1 MPQHSRHKKAQK
13 AQNGLAELLRFLC
26 FLAASRFLSDWRL
39 VIYFAA
45 QNASKPWDLIN
56 CYCQQSCKFT
66 ACKPFRPRSSNQNTA
81 AVRGIALVHGIEIS
95 NGHEDNSVLIVND
108 EPVQLTLM
116 GNLLH
121 KAGYSVLTAEDG
133 VDGLTLAKQ
142 KRPDLV
148 ISDVSMPRMNGL
160 EFCREIRADSEL
172 QTVPILLV
180 SALEK
185 DTESVV
191 AGLRAGADDYLEVPF
206 DSARLVAKVSRLLE
220 RSRLEASYRDLV
232 EHASDMIFTQDLAGK
247 LTGVNLAVQN
257 FLGRKPEEI
266 IGNSF
271 FAIFGV
277 IPESNGFAGSLSRQE
292 AREFRHQFLARS
304 AAGEDRWL
312 DLIVSPIKD
321 KLDETIGFRG
331 LARDITERK
340 HFEEALRDSEERYR
354 LLFESTPQPIWVYRE
369 DTLSFLAVNEAA
381 TRTYGFTRDEFL
393 AMTIDDIRPGEDVPT
408 LLIKNDP
415 NDLVISSPWRHK
427 TKDGKTIYVE
437 MSSHPVVFDGKNSR
451 LVIVND
457 VTERKLLDEKQ
468 QRLHTSLQQS
478 AMEWR
483 QTFNAI
489 DFPVLIVDLEG
500 AIKRSN
506 LAAEQI
512 IGIEA
517 EKIGGTTLGQL
528 GESQPWKK
536 AAEILENIR
545 LNSAPVT
552 EEVKDDVTGK
562 TWAITLYH
570 INEFGSAGE
579 RAILIAHDITKRV
592 ELEASLRQS
601 EMMSLLGSLVA
612 GVAHEVRNPLFG
624 ISSIIDAFETRFSD
638 RTEYLR
644 YTNVLRDEIGRL
656 TILMEE
662 LLEYGK
668 PFRGDLYLLSM
679 EEMISRSIRACM
691 PAAEVAHVNLKSK
704 IEDSLPKIRIDR
716 RRLSKVFVN
725 LIENAIQH
733 SPQKSSVTVEAAK
746 IVDGNQEWVE
756 CAIRDSGAGI
766 LAEDLP
772 KIFEPFFSK
781 RRGGTGLGLAIA
793 QRIMQE
799 HGGKLIAGNNP
810 EGGAFMIARF
820 PIPVEGDA

>member
-1 MPQHSRHKKAQK
+1 VCYTSPAKTPVNPRRSPP
-13 AQNGLAELLRFLC
+13 
-26 FLAASRFLSDWRL
+26 
-39 VIYFAA
+39 VI
-45 QNASKPWDLIN
+45 
-56 CYCQQSCKFT
+56 
-66 ACKPFRPRSSNQNTA
+66 SNKIRQLFE
-81 AVRGIALVHGIEIS
+81 VLALVHGIETS
-95 NGHEDNSVLIVND
+95 AGPDDNSVLIVND
-108 EPVQLTLM
+108 EPDQLTLM
-116 GNLLH
+116 GSLLR

-133 VDGLTLAKQ
+133 FEGLTLARRE
-142 KRPDLV
+142 RPDLV
-148 ISDVSMPRMNGL
+148 ISDVSMPGMDGL

-172 QTVPILLV
+172 KTVPILLV
-180 SALEK
+180 SAHQK
-185 DTESVV
+185 DTDSAV
-191 AGLRAGADDYLEVPF
+191 AGLQAGADDYLEIPF
-206 DSARLVAKVSRLLE
+206 DAARLVAKVSRLLE
-220 RSRLEASYRDLV
+220 RSHLEASYRDLV
-232 EHASDMIFTQDLAGK
+232 EHATDMIFTQDLGGR
-247 LTGVNLAVQN
+247 LTSINLAGQK
-257 FLGRKPEEI
+257 FLGQKPEEI

-271 FAIFGV
+271 FAVFGI
-277 IPESNGFAGSLSRQE
+277 IPESNGFAGALSDPKK
-292 AREFRHQFLARS
+292 AREFRHQFVARS

-312 DLIVSPIKD
+312 DLIISPITD
-321 KLDETIGFRG
+321 KLEETVGYRG
-331 LARDITERK
+331 LARDVTERIR
-340 HFEEALRDSEERYR
+340 FEEALRDSEERYR
-354 LLFESTPQPIWVYRE
+354 LLFESTPQPIWVYNE
-369 DTLSFLAVNEAA
+369 DTLAFLAVNEAA

-393 AMTIDDIRPGEDVPT
+393 LMTIDDIRPSEDIPT
-408 LLIKNDP
+408 LIIKTDP

-427 TKDGKTIYVE
+427 TSDNKTIYVE

-489 DFPVLIVDLEG
+489 DFPVLIVDLAG
-500 AIKRSN
+500 TVKRSN

-512 IGIEA
+512 VGIEA
-517 EKIGGTTLGQL
+517 EKIFGTTIGEF
-528 GESQPWKK
+528 GESQPWKR
-536 AAEILENIR
+536 AAELLESIR
-545 LNSAPVT
+545 IDHAAVA
-552 EEVKDDVTGK
+552 EEVKDETTGK

-570 INEFGSAGE
+570 INEFGSVGE
-579 RAILIAHDITKRV
+579 RVILIAQDITKRA

-624 ISSIIDAFETRFSD
+624 ISSILDAFETRFSD
-638 RTEYLR
+638 RTEYQR

-668 PFRGDLYLLSM
+668 PFRGDLYLVSM
-679 EEMISRSIRACM
+679 EEMIARSIRACL
-691 PAAEVAHVNLKSK
+691 PKSEVAQVNLESK
-704 IEDSLPKIRIDR
+704 VEESLPKLRIDR

-733 SPQKSSVTVEAAK
+733 SPQQSVVAVEAHR
-746 IVDGNQEWVE
+746 IRDGNQDWVD

-766 LAEDLP
+766 QADDLP

-793 QRIMQE
+793 HRIMQE

-810 EGGAFMIARF
+810 DGGACMIARF
-820 PIPVEGDA
+820 PVPAEGAS

>member
-1 MPQHSRHKKAQK
+1 M
-13 AQNGLAELLRFLC
+13 
-26 FLAASRFLSDWRL
+26 
-39 VIYFAA
+39 
-45 QNASKPWDLIN
+45 
-56 CYCQQSCKFT
+56 
-66 ACKPFRPRSSNQNTA
+66 
-81 AVRGIALVHGIEIS
+81 HGVEIS

-108 EPVQLTLM
+108 DPDQLKLM
-116 GNLLH
+116 GSLLA
-121 KAGYSVLTAEDG
+121 KAGYSIVTAVDG
-133 VDGLTLAKQ
+133 VDGLNLAKRE
-142 KRPDLV
+142 RPDIV
-148 ISDVSMPRMNGL
+148 ISDVTMPRMNGL
-160 EFCREIRADSEL
+160 EFCRALRADTEL
-172 QTVPILLV
+172 KTVPILLV
-180 SALEK
+180 TALQK
-185 DTESVV
+185 DTESAV
-191 AGLRAGADDYLEVPF
+191 AGLRAGADDYLEFPF

-220 RSRLEASYRDLV
+220 RSRLEASYRDVV
-232 EHASDMIFTQDLAGK
+232 EHASDMIFTQDLAGR
-247 LTGVNLAVQN
+247 LTSINLAGQR
-257 FLGRKPEEI
+257 FLGRRQEELL
-266 IGNSF
+266 GNSF
-271 FAIFGV
+271 FSVFGI
-277 IPESNGFAGSLSRQE
+277 IPESNGFAGSLTRAQE
-292 AREFRHQFLARS
+292 AEEFRHQFVAHS

-312 DLIVSPIKD
+312 DLIVSPIRD
-321 KLDETIGFRG
+321 RQDETVGFRG

-340 HFEEALRDSEERYR
+340 QFEEALRDSEERYR
-354 LLFESTPQPIWVYRE
+354 LLFESTPQPIWVYNE
-369 DTLSFLAVNEAA
+369 ETLTFLAVNEAA
-381 TRTYGFTRDEFL
+381 TRIYGYTRDEFL
-393 AMTIDDIRPGEDVPT
+393 SMTINDLRAQEDIPT
-408 LLIKNDP
+408 LMIKNVSDA
-415 NDLVISSPWRHK
+415 DELVISSPWRHQTRDK
-427 TKDGKTIYVE
+427 KIIYVE

-489 DFPVLIVDLEG
+489 DFPVLIVDLKG

-512 IGIEA
+512 VGIEA
-517 EKIGGTTLGQL
+517 EKIFGKTVSELGDH
-528 GESQPWKK
+528 EPWRK
-536 AAEILENIR
+536 AAALIETIR
-545 LNSAPVT
+545 HYHTPLS
-552 EEVKDDVTGK
+552 EEVKDEASGK

-570 INEFGSAGE
+570 INEFGSVGE
-579 RAILIAHDITKRV
+579 RAILIAQDITKRA

-624 ISSIIDAFETRFSD
+624 ISSILDAFETRFSD

-656 TILMEE
+656 TVLMEE

-668 PFRGDLYLLSM
+668 PFRGDLYLVSL
-679 EEMISRSIRACM
+679 EEMIARSVRACL
-691 PAAEVAHVNLKSK
+691 PAAEVAQVKLNSAV
-704 IEDSLPKIRIDR
+704 EDSLPKIRIDR

-733 SPQKSSVTVEAAK
+733 SPSGTTVAVEACK
-746 IVDGNQEWVE
+746 ILDGGNEWVQ

-766 LAEDLP
+766 LDEDMP

-810 EGGAFMIARF
+810 DGGACMIARF
-820 PIPVEGDA
+820 PIPAEGDR

>member
-1 MPQHSRHKKAQK
+1 V
-13 AQNGLAELLRFLC
+13 N
-26 FLAASRFLSDWRL
+26 
-39 VIYFAA
+39 
-45 QNASKPWDLIN
+45 
-56 CYCQQSCKFT
+56 
-66 ACKPFRPRSSNQNTA
+66 
-81 AVRGIALVHGIEIS
+81 GIEIS
-95 NGHEDNSVLIVND
+95 NSREENSVLIVND
-108 EPVQLTLM
+108 EPDQLTLM
-116 GNLLH
+116 GSLLR
-121 KAGYSVLTAEDG
+121 KAGYTVLTAEDG
-133 VDGLTLAKQ
+133 REGLTLAKRD
-142 KRPDLV
+142 RPDLV

-160 EFCREIRADSEL
+160 EFCRELRADAEL
-172 QTVPILLV
+172 KTVPILLV
-180 SALEK
+180 SALQK
-185 DTESVV
+185 DTDSAV
-191 AGLRAGADDYLEVPF
+191 AGLRAGADDYLEIPF

-220 RSRLEASYRDLV
+220 RSHLEASYRDLV
-232 EHASDMIFTQDLAGK
+232 EQASDMIFTQDLTGK
-247 LTGVNLAVQN
+247 LTSINLAGQK
-257 FLGRKPEEI
+257 FLGREPEEI

-271 FAIFGV
+271 FAVFGI
-277 IPESNGFAGSLSRQE
+277 IPESNGFAGSFGRPPE
-292 AREFRHQFLARS
+292 TRDFRHQFVARS
-304 AAGEDRWL
+304 AVGEDRWL
-312 DLIVSPIKD
+312 DLIISPIKD
-321 KLDETIGFRG
+321 KLEETVGFRG
-331 LARDITERK
+331 LARDVTERK
-340 HFEEALRDSEERYR
+340 RFEEALRDSEERYR
-354 LLFESTPQPIWVYRE
+354 LLFESTPQPIWVYNE
-369 DTLSFLAVNEAA
+369 ETLAFLAVNEAA
-381 TRTYGFTRDEFL
+381 TRIYGYSRDEFL
-393 AMTIDDIRPGEDVPT
+393 SLTTDDIRPQEDIPT
-408 LLIKNDP
+408 LMIKNAADP
-415 NDLVISSPWRHK
+415 NELVISSPWRHR
-427 TKDGKTIYVE
+427 TRTGKTIYVE

-489 DFPVLIVDLEG
+489 DFPVLIVDLAG
-500 AIKRSN
+500 TVKRSN

-512 IGIEA
+512 VGVGA
-517 EKIGGTTLGQL
+517 EQIVGTVVGQL
-528 GESQPWKK
+528 DGNQPWKK
-536 AAEILENIR
+536 AAELIESIR
-545 LNSAPVT
+545 FNHAPVT
-552 EEVKDDVTGK
+552 EEVKDEATGK

-570 INEFGSAGE
+570 INEFGSVGE
-579 RAILIAHDITKRV
+579 RAILIAQDITKRA

-624 ISSIIDAFETRFSD
+624 ISSILDAFETRFSD

-668 PFRGDLYLLSM
+668 PFRGELYLVSM
-679 EEMISRSIRACM
+679 EEMIARSVRACL
-691 PAAEVAHVNLKSK
+691 PAAEVAQVNLQSK
-704 IEDSLPKIRIDR
+704 VEESLPKIRIDR

-733 SPQKSSVTVEAAK
+733 SPGKSSVTIEAHR
-746 IVDGNQEWVE
+746 ITDGNYEWVE

-766 LAEDLP
+766 KAEDVA

-810 EGGAFMIARF
+810 EGGACMIARF
-820 PIPVEGDA
+820 PIPTEGDS

>member
-1 MPQHSRHKKAQK
+1 MHA
-13 AQNGLAELLRFLC
+13 
-26 FLAASRFLSDWRL
+26 
-39 VIYFAA
+39 
-45 QNASKPWDLIN
+45 
-56 CYCQQSCKFT
+56 
-66 ACKPFRPRSSNQNTA
+66 
-81 AVRGIALVHGIEIS
+81 IEIS
-95 NGHEDNSVLIVND
+95 NGHDDNSVLIVND
-108 EPVQLTLM
+108 EPDQLTLM
-116 GNLLH
+116 GSLLH
-121 KAGYSVLTAEDG
+121 KAGYTVLTAEDG
-133 VDGLTLAKQ
+133 LEGLNLARRE
-142 KRPDLV
+142 RPDLV

-172 QTVPILLV
+172 KTVPILLV
-180 SALEK
+180 SARQK
-185 DTESVV
+185 DTESAV
-191 AGLRAGADDYLEVPF
+191 AGLQAGADDYLEIPF

-220 RSRLEASYRDLV
+220 RSRLEANYRDLV
-232 EHASDMIFTQDLAGK
+232 EQASDMIFTQDLSGRLTSMNQAG
-247 LTGVNLAVQN
+247 QR
-257 FLGRKPEEI
+257 FLGRRPEEI

-271 FAIFGV
+271 FAVFGV
-277 IPESNGFAGSLSRQE
+277 IPETNGFAGSLARPQE
-292 AREFRHQFLARS
+292 AREFRHQFVARS
-304 AAGEDRWL
+304 ATGEDRWL

-321 KLDETIGFRG
+321 KLDETTGFRG
-331 LARDITERK
+331 LARDVTERK

-354 LLFESTPQPIWVYRE
+354 LLFESTPQPIWVYNE
-369 DTLSFLAVNEAA
+369 DTLAFLAVNEAA
-381 TRTYGFTRDEFL
+381 TRIYGYSRDEFL
-393 AMTIDDIRPGEDVPT
+393 SMTIDDIRPQEDIPT
-408 LLIKNDP
+408 LMIKNADDP

-427 TKDGKTIYVE
+427 TRTGHTIYVE

-489 DFPVLIVDLEG
+489 DFPVLIVDLDG
-500 AIKRSN
+500 TVKRSN

-512 IGIEA
+512 VGIGA
-517 EKIGGTTLGQL
+517 EQILGKMVAQL
-528 GESQPWKK
+528 GDNQPWKK
-536 AAEILENIR
+536 AAELIEEIR
-545 LNSAPVT
+545 ITYTPVA
-552 EEVKDDVTGK
+552 EEVKDETTGK

-570 INEFGSAGE
+570 INEFGSFGE
-579 RAILIAHDITKRV
+579 LVILIAQDITKRA

-624 ISSIIDAFETRFSD
+624 ISSILDAFETRFSD

-668 PFRGDLYLLSM
+668 PFRGELYLVSM
-679 EEMISRSIRACM
+679 EEMIARSVRACM
-691 PAAEVAHVNLKSK
+691 PAAEVAHVNLLSRV
-704 IEDSLPKIRIDR
+704 EESLPKIRIDR

-733 SPQKSSVTVEAAK
+733 SPQKGSVIIEANRVA
-746 IVDGNQEWVE
+746 DGNHEWVQ
-756 CAIRDSGAGI
+756 CAIKDSGAGI
-766 LAEDLP
+766 SPDDLP

-799 HGGKLIAGNNP
+799 HEGKLIAGNNP
-810 EGGAFMIARF
+810 EGGACMIARF
-820 PIPVEGDA
+820 PIPTEEEA

>member
-1 MPQHSRHKKAQK
+1 VQ
-13 AQNGLAELLRFLC
+13 
-26 FLAASRFLSDWRL
+26 
-39 VIYFAA
+39 
-45 QNASKPWDLIN
+45 
-56 CYCQQSCKFT
+56 
-66 ACKPFRPRSSNQNTA
+66 
-81 AVRGIALVHGIEIS
+81 GIEIS

-108 EPVQLTLM
+108 EPDQLTLM
-116 GNLLH
+116 GSLLH
-121 KAGYSVLTAEDG
+121 KAGYSVLTADDG
-133 VDGLTLAKQ
+133 LEGLTLARRE
-142 KRPDLV
+142 RPDLV

-160 EFCREIRADSEL
+160 EFCRELRADSEL
-172 QTVPILLV
+172 KTVPILLV
-180 SALEK
+180 SALQK
-185 DTESVV
+185 GTESVV

-220 RSRLEASYRDLV
+220 RSRVEASYRVLV
-232 EHASDMIFTQDLAGK
+232 EQASDMIFTQDLAGK
-247 LTGVNLAVQN
+247 LTSINLAGQT

-266 IGNSF
+266 VGNSF
-271 FAIFGV
+271 FAVFGV
-277 IPESNGFAGSLSRQE
+277 IPENNGFAGGLTQE
-292 AREFRHQFLARS
+292 AREFRHQFVARS

-321 KLDETIGFRG
+321 KFDETIGFRG
-331 LARDITERK
+331 LARDVTERK
-340 HFEEALRDSEERYR
+340 RFEEALRDSEERYR
-354 LLFESTPQPIWVYRE
+354 LLFESTPQPIWVYNE
-369 DTLSFLAVNEAA
+369 ETLAFLAVNEAA
-381 TRTYGFTRDEFL
+381 TRTYGFMRDEFL
-393 AMTIDDIRPGEDVPT
+393 SMTINDVRPLEDIPT
-408 LLIKNDP
+408 LMIKHDP
-415 NDLVISSPWRHK
+415 NDLVISSPWRHR
-427 TKDGKTIYVE
+427 TKEGKTIYVE

-489 DFPVLIVDLEG
+489 DFPVLIVDLAG
-500 AIKRSN
+500 TIKRSN

-512 IGIEA
+512 VGIGA
-517 EKIGGTTLGQL
+517 EQILGTRVSELGAN
-528 GESQPWKK
+528 QPWKK
-536 AAEILENIR
+536 AGELIESLRVNP
-545 LNSAPVT
+545 APTT
-552 EEVKDDVTGK
+552 EEVKDATTGK
-562 TWAITLYH
+562 TWTITLYH
-570 INEFGSAGE
+570 ISEFGSVGE
-579 RAILIAHDITKRV
+579 RAILIAQDITKRA

-624 ISSIIDAFETRFSD
+624 ISSILDAFETRFSD

-644 YTNVLRDEIGRL
+644 YTNVLRDEVGRL

-668 PFRGDLYLLSM
+668 PFRGELYLVSI
-679 EEMISRSIRACM
+679 EEMIARSIRACL
-691 PAAEVAHVNLKSK
+691 PAADVAQVALESQ
-704 IEDSLPKIRIDR
+704 IEESLPKIRIDR

-733 SPQKSSVTVEAAK
+733 SPQQTTVTIEAGK
-746 IVDGNQEWVE
+746 ITDGNSEWVQ
-756 CAIRDSGAGI
+756 CAIHDRGKGI

-810 EGGAFMIARF
+810 EGGACMIARF
-820 PIPVEGDA
+820 PIPSEGDS

>member
-1 MPQHSRHKKAQK
+1 
-13 AQNGLAELLRFLC
+13 
-26 FLAASRFLSDWRL
+26 
-39 VIYFAA
+39 
-45 QNASKPWDLIN
+45 
-56 CYCQQSCKFT
+56 
-66 ACKPFRPRSSNQNTA
+66 
-81 AVRGIALVHGIEIS
+81 
-95 NGHEDNSVLIVND
+95 
-108 EPVQLTLM
+108 M
-116 GNLLH
+116 GSLLH

-133 VDGLTLAKQ
+133 VEGLTLARRE
-142 KRPDLV
+142 RPDLV

-172 QTVPILLV
+172 RTVPILLV
-180 SALEK
+180 SARQK
-185 DTESVV
+185 DTESAV
-191 AGLRAGADDYLEVPF
+191 AGLKAGADDYLEIPF
-206 DSARLVAKVSRLLE
+206 DSARLIAKVSRLLE

-232 EHASDMIFTQDLAGK
+232 EQATDMIFTQDLSGK
-247 LTGVNLAVQN
+247 LTSMNLAGQK
-257 FLGRKPEEI
+257 FLGRHPEEI

-271 FAIFGV
+271 FAVFGI
-277 IPESNGFAGSLSRQE
+277 IPENNGFLAGLGRTPGG
-292 AREFRHQFLARS
+292 EFRHQFVARS
-304 AAGEDRWL
+304 ATGEDRWL

-321 KLDETIGFRG
+321 KLDEPTGFRG

-354 LLFESTPQPIWVYRE
+354 LLFESTPQPIWVYSE
-369 DTLSFLAVNEAA
+369 DTLTFLAVNEAA
-381 TRTYGFTRDEFL
+381 TRTYGYTRDEFL
-393 AMTIDDIRPGEDVPT
+393 GMTINDIRPQEDIPT
-408 LLIKNDP
+408 LMIKNAADP
-415 NDLVISSPWRHK
+415 NELVISSPWRHK
-427 TKDGKTIYVE
+427 TRTGQTIYVE

-489 DFPVLIVDLEG
+489 DFPVLIVDLDG
-500 AIKRSN
+500 TIKRSN

-512 IGIEA
+512 VGAGPE
-517 EKIGGTTLGQL
+517 EMLGKRVGEL
-528 GESQPWKK
+528 GEHQPWRK
-536 AAEILENIR
+536 AAALIEELR
-545 LNSAPVT
+545 VTQMPVA
-552 EEVKDDVTGK
+552 EEVKDEGTGK
-562 TWAITLYH
+562 TWAITLYQ
-570 INEFGSAGE
+570 INEFGSVGE
-579 RAILIAHDITKRV
+579 RAILIAQDITKRA
-592 ELEASLRQS
+592 ELEVSLRQS

-624 ISSIIDAFETRFSD
+624 ISSILDAFETRFSD

-668 PFRGDLYLLSM
+668 PFRGELYLVSM
-679 EEMISRSIRACM
+679 EEMIARSVRACV
-691 PAAEVAHVNLKSK
+691 PAAEVAQVHLETR

-733 SPQKSSVTVEAAK
+733 SPQKSSVVIEANR
-746 IVDGNQEWVE
+746 VTDGNQDWVQ
-756 CAIRDSGAGI
+756 CAIRDSGGGI
-766 LAEDLP
+766 SPEDMP

-799 HGGKLIAGNNP
+799 HQGKLIAGNNP
-810 EGGAFMIARF
+810 DVGACMIARF
-820 PIPVEGDA
+820 PIPAEGDA

>member
-1 MPQHSRHKKAQK
+1 M
-13 AQNGLAELLRFLC
+13 
-26 FLAASRFLSDWRL
+26 
-39 VIYFAA
+39 
-45 QNASKPWDLIN
+45 
-56 CYCQQSCKFT
+56 
-66 ACKPFRPRSSNQNTA
+66 
-81 AVRGIALVHGIEIS
+81 HGIDS
-95 NGHEDNSVLIVND
+95 NGHEENSVLIVND
-108 EPVQLTLM
+108 EPDQLTLM
-116 GNLLH
+116 GSLLR
-121 KAGYSVLTAEDG
+121 KAGYAVLTAADG
-133 VDGLTLAKQ
+133 IEGLSLARQ
-142 KRPDLV
+142 ERPDLV
-148 ISDVSMPRMNGL
+148 ISDVTMPRMNGL
-160 EFCREIRADSEL
+160 AFCREIRADAEL
-172 QTVPILLV
+172 KTLPILLV
-180 SALEK
+180 TALQK
-185 DTESVV
+185 DTESAV
-191 AGLRAGADDYLEVPF
+191 AGLQAGADDYLEFPF

-220 RSRLEASYRDLV
+220 RSQLEASYRVLV
-232 EHASDMIFTQDLAGK
+232 EQASDMIFTQDLAGR
-247 LTGVNLAVQN
+247 LTSINLAGQK
-257 FLGRKPEEI
+257 FLGRRPEEI

-271 FAIFGV
+271 FVVFGI
-277 IPESNGFAGSLSRQE
+277 IPESNGFAGSLARPQE
-292 AREFRHQFLARS
+292 AREFQHQFVARS

-321 KLDETIGFRG
+321 KLNETIGFRG
-331 LARDITERK
+331 LARDVTERK
-340 HFEEALRDSEERYR
+340 RFEEALRDSEERYR
-354 LLFESTPQPIWVYRE
+354 LLFESTPQPIWVYNE
-369 DTLSFLAVNEAA
+369 ETLVFLAVNEAA
-381 TRTYGFTRDEFL
+381 TRTYGYSRDEFL
-393 AMTIDDIRPGEDVPT
+393 SMTIDDIRAREDIPT
-408 LLIKNDP
+408 LMIKNAADP
-415 NDLVISSPWRHK
+415 NDLVISSPWRHR
-427 TKDGKTIYVE
+427 TRTGLTIYVE

-468 QRLHTSLQQS
+468 QRLHASLQQS

-489 DFPVLIVDLEG
+489 DFPVLIVDLDG
-500 AIKRSN
+500 TVKRSN
-506 LAAEQI
+506 QAAEQI
-512 IGIEA
+512 VGIAA
-517 EKIGGTTLGQL
+517 EQILGKTVSQL
-528 GESQPWKK
+528 GENQPWNK
-536 AAEILENIR
+536 AAELIEIIRENP
-545 LNSAPVT
+545 APLA
-552 EEVKDDVTGK
+552 EEVKDDATGK

-570 INEFGSAGE
+570 VNEFGSTGE
-579 RAILIAHDITKRV
+579 RAILIAQDITKRA

-668 PFRGDLYLLSM
+668 PFRGELYLVSM
-679 EEMISRSIRACM
+679 EEMVARSVRACM
-691 PAAEVAHVNLKSK
+691 PAADVAQVNLDSK
-704 IEDSLPKIRIDR
+704 VEDSLPKLRIDR

-733 SPQKSSVTVEAAK
+733 SPQKSSVTIEAHR
-746 IVDGNQEWVE
+746 INDGNNEWVE

-766 LAEDLP
+766 AAEDMP

-810 EGGAFMIARF
+810 EGGACMIARF

>member
-1 MPQHSRHKKAQK
+1 
-13 AQNGLAELLRFLC
+13 
-26 FLAASRFLSDWRL
+26 
-39 VIYFAA
+39 
-45 QNASKPWDLIN
+45 
-56 CYCQQSCKFT
+56 
-66 ACKPFRPRSSNQNTA
+66 
-81 AVRGIALVHGIEIS
+81 VHGIDS
-95 NGHEDNSVLIVND
+95 NGHEENSVLIVND
-108 EPVQLTLM
+108 EPDQLTLM
-116 GNLLH
+116 GSLLR
-121 KAGYSVLTAEDG
+121 KAGYAVLTAEDG
-133 VDGLTLAKQ
+133 IEGLSLAKRE
-142 KRPDLV
+142 RPDLV
-148 ISDVSMPRMNGL
+148 ISDVTMPRMNGL
-160 EFCREIRADSEL
+160 AFTREIRADAEL
-172 QTVPILLV
+172 RTLPILLV
-180 SALEK
+180 TALQK
-185 DTESVV
+185 DTESAV
-191 AGLRAGADDYLEVPF
+191 AGLRAGADDYLEFPF

-232 EHASDMIFTQDLAGK
+232 EQASDMIFTQDLTGK
-247 LTGVNLAVQN
+247 LTSINLAGQK
-257 FLGRKPEEI
+257 FLGRRPEDV

-271 FAIFGV
+271 FAVFGI
-277 IPESNGFAGSLSRQE
+277 IPESNGFAGSLGRPHE
-292 AREFRHQFLARS
+292 AREFRHQFVARS
-304 AAGEDRWL
+304 ATGEDRWL

-321 KLDETIGFRG
+321 KLNETIGFRG

-340 HFEEALRDSEERYR
+340 HFEEALRDSEERYK
-354 LLFESTPQPIWVYRE
+354 LLFESTPQPIWVYNE
-369 DTLSFLAVNEAA
+369 ETLSFLAVNEAA
-381 TRTYGFTRDEFL
+381 TRTYGYSRDEFL
-393 AMTIDDIRPGEDVPT
+393 SMTIDDIRAREDIPT
-408 LLIKNDP
+408 LMIKNASDP
-415 NDLVISSPWRHK
+415 NDLVISSPWRHR
-427 TKDGKTIYVE
+427 TRTGQTIYVE

-468 QRLHTSLQQS
+468 QRLHASLQQS

-500 AIKRSN
+500 TVKRSN
-506 LAAEQI
+506 QAAEQI
-512 IGIEA
+512 VGIDA
-517 EKIGGTTLGQL
+517 EQILGKTVSQL
-528 GESQPWKK
+528 GENQPWKK
-536 AAEILENIR
+536 AAELIERIRENP
-545 LNSAPVT
+545 APVA
-552 EEVKDDVTGK
+552 EEVKDDSTGK

-570 INEFGSAGE
+570 VNEFGSAGE
-579 RAILIAHDITKRV
+579 RAILIAQDITKRA

-624 ISSIIDAFETRFSD
+624 ISSILDAFETRFSD

-668 PFRGDLYLLSM
+668 PFRGELYLVSM
-679 EEMISRSIRACM
+679 EEMVARSVRACM
-691 PAAEVAHVNLKSK
+691 PAAEVAQVNLESK
-704 IEDSLPKIRIDR
+704 VEDSLPKIRIDR

-733 SPQKSSVTVEAAK
+733 SPQKSSVTIEAHRLS
-746 IVDGNQEWVE
+746 DGNHEWVQ

-766 LAEDLP
+766 SAEDMS

-810 EGGAFMIARF
+810 KGGACMIARF
-820 PIPVEGDA
+820 PIPAEGDA

>member
-1 MPQHSRHKKAQK
+1 M
-13 AQNGLAELLRFLC
+13 
-26 FLAASRFLSDWRL
+26 
-39 VIYFAA
+39 
-45 QNASKPWDLIN
+45 
-56 CYCQQSCKFT
+56 
-66 ACKPFRPRSSNQNTA
+66 
-81 AVRGIALVHGIEIS
+81 HGIENS

-108 EPVQLTLM
+108 EPDQLTLM
-116 GNLLH
+116 SSLLR
-121 KAGYSVLTAEDG
+121 KAGYSVLLAEDG
-133 VDGLTLAKQ
+133 LQALTLAKQ
-142 KRPDLV
+142 ERPDLV
-148 ISDVSMPRMNGL
+148 ISDVSMPQMNGL

-172 QTVPILLV
+172 KTVPILLV
-180 SALEK
+180 SALQK

-191 AGLRAGADDYLEVPF
+191 AGLRAGADDYLEIPF
-206 DSARLVAKVSRLLE
+206 DSTRLIAKVSRLLE

-232 EHASDMIFTQDLAGK
+232 EQASDMIFTQDLSGK
-247 LTGVNLAVQN
+247 LTSMNLAGQN
-257 FLGRKPEEI
+257 FLGRKPDEI

-271 FAIFGV
+271 FAVFGI
-277 IPESNGFAGSLSRQE
+277 IPESNGFAGNLSRPQE
-292 AREFRHQFLARS
+292 AREFRHQFVARS

-312 DLIVSPIKD
+312 DLIISPVKD
-321 KLDETIGFRG
+321 KLDETVGFRG

-340 HFEEALRDSEERYR
+340 RFEEALRDSEERYR
-354 LLFESTPQPIWVYRE
+354 LLFESTPQPIWVYNE
-369 DTLSFLAVNEAA
+369 DTLTFLAVNEAA

-393 AMTIDDIRPGEDVPT
+393 SMTIDDIRPHEDIPT
-408 LLIKNDP
+408 LMIKNDP
-415 NDLVISSPWRHK
+415 NDLVISSPWRHR

-437 MSSHPVVFDGKNSR
+437 MSSHPVVFDGKHSK

-489 DFPVLIVDLEG
+489 DFPVLIVDLTG

-512 IGIEA
+512 VGIGA
-517 EKIGGTTLGQL
+517 EQILGTKVSEL
-528 GESQPWKK
+528 GENQPWKK
-536 AAEILENIR
+536 AAGLIENLR
-545 LNSAPVT
+545 LNPVPIT
-552 EEVKDDVTGK
+552 EEVKDEGTGK

-579 RAILIAHDITKRV
+579 RAILIAQDITKRA

-624 ISSIIDAFETRFSD
+624 ISSILDAFETRFSD

-644 YTNVLRDEIGRL
+644 YTNVLRDEVGRL

-668 PFRGDLYLLSM
+668 PFRGELYMVSM
-679 EEMISRSIRACM
+679 EEMIARSIRACL
-691 PAAEVAHVNLKSK
+691 PAAEVTRVALETE

-733 SPQKSSVTVEAAK
+733 SPHDTTVTIEARK
-746 IVDGNQEWVE
+746 ITDGNIDWVQ

-766 LAEDLP
+766 LSEDLP

-810 EGGAFMIARF
+810 EGGACMIARF
-820 PIPVEGDA
+820 PIPSEGDS

>member
-1 MPQHSRHKKAQK
+1 M
-13 AQNGLAELLRFLC
+13 
-26 FLAASRFLSDWRL
+26 
-39 VIYFAA
+39 
-45 QNASKPWDLIN
+45 
-56 CYCQQSCKFT
+56 
-66 ACKPFRPRSSNQNTA
+66 
-81 AVRGIALVHGIEIS
+81 HGIEIS
-95 NGHEDNSVLIVND
+95 NGHDDNSVLIVND
-108 EPVQLTLM
+108 EPDQLTLM
-116 GNLLH
+116 GSLLR

-133 VDGLTLAKQ
+133 REGLTLARRE
-142 KRPDLV
+142 RPDLV
-148 ISDVSMPRMNGL
+148 ISDVSMPRMDGL

-172 QTVPILLV
+172 KTVPILLV
-180 SALEK
+180 SARQK
-185 DTESVV
+185 DTESAV
-191 AGLRAGADDYLEVPF
+191 AGLRAGADDYLEIPF

-220 RSRLEASYRDLV
+220 RSQLEASYRDLV
-232 EHASDMIFTQDLAGK
+232 EQASDMIFTQDLSGK
-247 LTGVNLAVQN
+247 LTSMNLAGQR
-257 FLGRKPEEI
+257 FLGRRPEEI

-271 FAIFGV
+271 FAIFGI
-277 IPESNGFAGSLSRQE
+277 IPESNGFAAGLGRPQE
-292 AREFRHQFLARS
+292 AHEFRHQFVARS
-304 AAGEDRWL
+304 ATGEDRWL
-312 DLIVSPIKD
+312 DLIISPIKD
-321 KLDETIGFRG
+321 KLNETTGFRG
-331 LARDITERK
+331 LARDVTERK

-354 LLFESTPQPIWVYRE
+354 LLFESTPQPIWVYNE
-369 DTLSFLAVNEAA
+369 DSLGFLAVNEAA
-381 TRTYGFTRDEFL
+381 TRTYGYSRNEFL
-393 AMTIDDIRPGEDVPT
+393 SMTIYDLRAQEDIPT
-408 LLIKNDP
+408 LMIKHDP

-427 TKDGKTIYVE
+427 TRTGQTIYVE

-451 LVIVND
+451 LVIAND

-489 DFPVLIVDLEG
+489 DFPVLIVDLDST
-500 AIKRSN
+500 IKRSN
-506 LAAEQI
+506 LSAEQI
-512 IGIEA
+512 VGVEPEQI
-517 EKIGGTTLGQL
+517 LGKKVSEL
-528 GESQPWKK
+528 SENQPWKK
-536 AAEILENIR
+536 AAELIEEIR
-545 LNSAPVT
+545 VT
-552 EEVKDDVTGK
+552 QTPLAEEVKDEVTGK

-570 INEFGSAGE
+570 INEFGSVGE
-579 RAILIAHDITKRV
+579 RAILIAQDITKRAQ
-592 ELEASLRQS
+592 LEASLRQS

-624 ISSIIDAFETRFSD
+624 ISSILDAFETRFSD

-668 PFRGDLYLLSM
+668 PFRGELYMVSI
-679 EEMISRSIRACM
+679 EEMIARSVRACM
-691 PAAEVAHVNLKSK
+691 PSAEVAQIHLESR

-733 SPQKSSVTVEAAK
+733 SPQQGSVIVEANK
-746 IVDGNQEWVE
+746 VTDGNQEWVQ
-756 CAIRDSGAGI
+756 CAIKDSGAGI

-799 HGGKLIAGNNP
+799 HEGKLIAGNNP
-810 EGGAFMIARF
+810 EGGACMIARF
-820 PIPVEGDA
+820 PIPAGGDA